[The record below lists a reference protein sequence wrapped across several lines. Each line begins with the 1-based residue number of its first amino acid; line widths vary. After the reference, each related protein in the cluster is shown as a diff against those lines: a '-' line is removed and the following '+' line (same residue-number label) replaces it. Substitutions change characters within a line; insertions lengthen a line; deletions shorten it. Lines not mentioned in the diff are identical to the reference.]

1 MAKLD
6 LNKTKSVCGGY
17 GAIWEGWGRPGRGG
31 GCPTTLGHAPMGLH
45 LIHGPLG
52 RIRWRSTWNRLTSGQ
67 WLDNCDRHREDMDMS
82 LDPYAILLHPR
93 SREYLNAPIWLL
105 CDRGVRHKLVFFC
118 SLNPACASHS
128 PFRSWPWFLIK
139 RRVHVSPQSKYDEHE
154 LRSELTCW

>member
-67 WLDNCDRHREDMDMS
+67 WFDNCDRHREDMDMS
-82 LDPYAILLHPR
+82 LDPYAILLHPH
-93 SREYLNAPIWLL
+93 SREYLNAPIWL
-105 CDRGVRHKLVFFC
+105 RMRPWRPSQVGVFLQSES
-118 SLNPACASHS
+118 SLRESFSLSVLTMIPNQKKSAC
-128 PFRSWPWFLIK
+128 
-139 RRVHVSPQSKYDEHE
+139 VS
-154 LRSELTCW
+154 TI